1 MFLTD
6 QLLWANVQGDHAL
19 PRATKGPQLRTF
31 VDAEWNQ
38 KPPEDPRAPPS
49 AGVELGSNGRFPGGH
64 QIGQG
69 SGGPPFGYM
78 WIQLCWMTAS
88 CYTQDLWSVAA

>member
-1 MFLTD
+1 MARTC
-6 QLLWANVQGDHAL
+6 QAM
-19 PRATKGPQLRTF
+19 PRATKGPQLRSF

-49 AGVELGSNGRFPGGH
+49 TGVELGGNGRFPGDH

-69 SGGPPFGYM
+69 SSGPPSVTSS
-78 WIQLCWMTAS
+78 CWMTAS
-88 CYTQDLWSVAA
+88 CYTRGLQSVTA